1 VSEKVYID
9 GTLHLKLIYRLEL
22 QHKELSTHLSKLSS
36 THTSIQE
43 LEKNVE
49 TRGKRLDNVN
59 DTQRELEDR
68 ANRLLRLLV
77 TMNAPQTSEAEDKWF
92 KELMRVKT
100 RIDGQRGLVTEVKT
114 RMGEG
119 RKFIELAGR
128 QGVKEE
134 ESGKRKLDGRVME
147 AIEEA
152 YDPGVRLL
160 TIARGKL
167 TS

>member
-1 VSEKVYID
+1 MSC
-9 GTLHLKLIYRLEL
+9 
-22 QHKELSTHLSKLSS
+22 
-36 THTSIQE
+36 
-43 LEKNVE
+43 
-49 TRGKRLDNVN
+49 KRLDNVN
-59 DTQRELEDR
+59 EKQRELEDR
-68 ANRLLRLLV
+68 ANRLLRQLV

-92 KELMRVKT
+92 KELTRVKT
-100 RIDGQRGLVTEVKT
+100 RLDGQRGLVTEVKT

-128 QGVKEE
+128 QGKEE
-134 ESGKRKLDGRVME
+134 DNGKRKLDGRVME

-160 TIARGKL
+160 TIVRGKL